1 MRYVAQA
8 ASFKAACVRLCGCR
22 QCRMGCRG
30 RAAALPGVGRHPA
43 RRCQQIVGT
52 RIQLAATRERCFA
65 GLARGDRRCM
75 LVAARHV
82 AVGVTSN
89 GARNAVL
96 SPRCI
101 VSPAGGSF
109 FTPLGRFPRRC
120 VVFRAVALFPA
131 PLCRFSRRYVDS
143 RAVASIFATQHTTA
157 LRAPSI
163 LRREPVPPARA
174 VTTVRVRLR
183 SYLRRRADAFN
194 KTRSYVDDPS

>member
-1 MRYVAQA
+1 MRNGANLIEIRMTIVDKGMWHNLPQETLMCYVAQA

-22 QCRMGCRG
+22 QCRMGCRR

-89 GARNAVL
+89 GARIGML
-96 SPRCI
+96 WP
-101 VSPAGGSF
+101 
-109 FTPLGRFPRRC
+109 RC
-120 VVFRAVALFPA
+120 VVSRAVALFLP
-131 PLCRFSRRYVDS
+131 PLGRFSRRWVDF
-143 RAVASIFATQHTTA
+143 RAVASFLAPLRPFSRRCVDFGGVVHNGAACAQHQEA
-157 LRAPSI
+157 
-163 LRREPVPPARA
+163 
-174 VTTVRVRLR
+174 
-183 SYLRRRADAFN
+183 
-194 KTRSYVDDPS
+194 

>member
-1 MRYVAQA
+1 MCYVAQA

-89 GARNAVL
+89 GARIGML
-96 SPRCI
+96 WP
-101 VSPAGGSF
+101 
-109 FTPLGRFPRRC
+109 RC
-120 VVFRAVALFPA
+120 VVSRAVALFLP
-131 PLCRFSRRYVDS
+131 PLGRFSRRCVVS
-143 RAVASIFATQHTTA
+143 RAVASILAAQYTTA
-157 LRAPSI
+157 RREPSI
-163 LRREPVPPARA
+163 LRRESVPPARA
-174 VTTVRVRLR
+174 VTAVRVHLH
-183 SYLRRRADAFN
+183 SYLRRCTDAFN
-194 KTRSYVDDPS
+194 QTQCYVDDSSQGSSRSHGRSDV